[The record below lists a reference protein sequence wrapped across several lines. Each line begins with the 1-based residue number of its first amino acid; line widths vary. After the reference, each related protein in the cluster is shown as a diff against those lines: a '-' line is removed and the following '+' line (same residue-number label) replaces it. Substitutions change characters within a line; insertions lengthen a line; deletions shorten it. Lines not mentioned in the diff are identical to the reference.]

1 MLTSV
6 SNILTNNTF
15 VNIAQST
22 RTAMSIET
30 GLKAT
35 GRPAFIL
42 MDKNISDDTKKYAA
56 TKELLYQLTCLVVYM
71 GLVLPVFR
79 KCGFKAFKN
88 IFKDK
93 HNFDKFQTLDEFSAF
108 HKLSGMSLSERTA
121 EVKKLESKTNGKKIF
136 SDAIY
141 NELKKEKINSDEY
154 AIVKGADEVSSI
166 IGSVAGLAILAP
178 QVSHVTIHP
187 ILRFLNMEKD
197 DKHQGQTQPE
207 QPKLDTK
214 A

>member
-1 MLTSV
+1 MLNSI
-6 SNILTNNTF
+6 SNVLTNNTF

-22 RTAMSIET
+22 KAAMSIET

-42 MDKNISDDTKKYAA
+42 MDKNISSETKKYAA
-56 TKELLYQLTCLVVYM
+56 TKEFLYQVTCLGVYM

-88 IFKDK
+88 IFKNK
-93 HNFDKFQTLDEFSAF
+93 HGYNRFNNLDEFTNF
-108 HKLSGMSLSERTA
+108 QKLKGMPLAERAA
-121 EVKKLESKTNGKKIF
+121 EIKKLEDKAGEGKKVF
-136 SDAIY
+136 SDIIY
-141 NELKKEKINSDEY
+141 NELKKDKTSSNTYTI
-154 AIVKGADEVSSI
+154 IKGADELSSI
-166 IGSVAGLAILAP
+166 CGSVAGLAILAP

-187 ILRFLNMEKD
+187 IMKFLGM
-197 DKHQGQTQPE
+197 DKKTAQPE
-207 QPKLDTK
+207 QKLNTK